1 MELAMACKTCN
12 AILRLI
18 GESDA
23 LELLGII
30 LLIHMSRV
38 RVLVWH
44 HHVVALGSYLQT
56 ILLWT

>member
-1 MELAMACKTCN
+1 MACKTCN